1 MKFFKDKLY
10 KDITIP
16 APPKDDI
23 GEAKEVK
30 RLIANRTAEQEKS
43 IADHDEVPFYAI
55 KKYCED
61 NKMIFH
67 KDEFEDIIYGATD
80 TINHF
85 KDKFDRKRPIE
96 IDKTLDTSPS
106 KTNKTPSYPSGHAAQ
121 SRIVAKYVAGKF
133 PEHEAELIEAG
144 NECGY
149 GRVLAGFH
157 YVSDYESGNL
167 LGDKMYALMNK
178 TDYMKELKTFKTF
191 VESIIDIPRSTYAP
205 GVFDDA
211 DSKNPKIK
219 SSVMEMINKQVEEF
233 EKEYPVLKITLIG
246 SILTKRYRN
255 DADLDINIL
264 FDVPEE
270 KQEDERLRLSKQ
282 FLSSKN
288 PDNIQGKL
296 ISGTKHPV
304 NYYLITDQKTYD
316 DQNAKAD
323 AVFDIENNK
332 FIKRPED
339 FTFDVNLY
347 LKDFE
352 RKVQEIDVIK
362 GELKRD
368 IIDYDELKELKSGD
382 IKDLE
387 KRIKSKL
394 EEIEKDI
401 QDIVDIGDTVDAER
415 RSAFDKDMTPD
426 EIRAYG
432 IKNRLPKNV
441 IYKML
446 EKYHYITFFK
456 YLKNIL
462 ADGEVSDDEIDSLKG
477 GYVESVGAKNI
488 QQKNWKDKGHGPYRK
503 ELAQSKT
510 RAVKEALDNSKKL
523 IFAFGRFNPPT
534 SGHGKLM
541 REVISQ
547 ARKNNANHIVY
558 ASASQDKRKN
568 PLDVNTKVKFMKKMF
583 PRNKIQAAGGTQRTF
598 MEILKFYDKMYGE
611 IIMVAGSDR
620 INEFQ
625 KLADKYNGKEYNYKS
640 IKVASS
646 GERDPDA
653 EGVSG
658 MSASKMRE
666 MAKNDDYRNFKRG
679 VVNLSDSETKALF
692 AAVKKGMDIK
702 EGYVS
707 NFTDFVNNDLRE
719 EYHQEKIFNVG
730 DMVEH
735 TDGSKGM
742 VVRRGSN
749 YISYEDDG
757 LIKKAWLYDL
767 QPLDEAPRI
776 PRKKGQ
782 PAGSDKH
789 SDLYTD
795 ENPKGTIKGLGFKD
809 VATARAS
816 VSKIKNSGKKH
827 AHKIQAAVAMEQRAK
842 EMGKSAEAAIYRKF
856 INQMKEKTKEMNKE
870 SFIDILEKEMNM
882 NEYYELGTDHSAR
895 HTMSM
900 TPGQPIQN
908 FRKYSE
914 TIKMKDI
921 EKFRNEEETI
931 DKYKKRYK
939 ERYKE
944 ELEKAVERMK
954 KEL

>member
-1 MKFFKDKLY
+1 M
-10 KDITIP
+10 
-16 APPKDDI
+16 
-23 GEAKEVK
+23 
-30 RLIANRTAEQEKS
+30 
-43 IADHDEVPFYAI
+43 
-55 KKYCED
+55 
-61 NKMIFH
+61 
-67 KDEFEDIIYGATD
+67 
-80 TINHF
+80 
-85 KDKFDRKRPIE
+85 
-96 IDKTLDTSPS
+96 
-106 KTNKTPSYPSGHAAQ
+106 
-121 SRIVAKYVAGKF
+121 
-133 PEHEAELIEAG
+133 
-144 NECGY
+144 
-149 GRVLAGFH
+149 
-157 YVSDYESGNL
+157 
-167 LGDKMYALMNK
+167 
-178 TDYMKELKTFKTF
+178 KTFRQLK
-191 VESIIDIPRSTYAP
+191 ESIIDIPRSTYAP
-205 GVFDDA
+205 GVFDNA
-211 DSKNPKIK
+211 DTKDPKIK
-219 SSVMEMINKQVEEF
+219 SSVKAMIDKQVKDF

-255 DADLDINIL
+255 DADLDINVL
-264 FDVPEE
+264 FDVPKE

-296 ISGTKHPV
+296 IPGTKHPV

-316 DQNAKAD
+316 DQNKKAD

-332 FIKRPED
+332 FVKRPED

-387 KRIKSKL
+387 KRIKGKL

-415 RSAFDKDMTPD
+415 RAAFDKDMTPD
-426 EIRAYG
+426 EIRQYG
-432 IKNRLPKNV
+432 IKNRLPKAV

-462 ADGEVSDDEIDSLKG
+462 ADGEVDDDEIDSLKG

-488 QQKNWKDKGHGPYRK
+488 QDKNWKDKGHGPYRK

-534 SGHGKLM
+534 TGHDKLM
-541 REVISQ
+541 REVITQ

-620 INEFQ
+620 IREFQ
-625 KLADKYNGKEYNYKS
+625 SLADKYNGKEYNYKS

-679 VVNLSDSETKALF
+679 VVNLSDSDTKALF
-692 AAVKKGMDIK
+692 AAVRKGMDIR
-702 EGYVS
+702 ESYVGK
-707 NFTDFVNNDLRE
+707 FTDFVNNDLRE
-719 EYHQEKIFNVG
+719 EYHQERIFNIG

-749 YISYEDDG
+749 YVSYEDDG

-809 VATARAS
+809 VETAKAS
-816 VSKIKNSGKKH
+816 VSKIKGSGKTH

-842 EMGKSAEAAIYRKF
+842 EMGKSAEAAVYRKF
-856 INQMKEKTKEMNKE
+856 INQMKEKTKKMNKE
-870 SFIDILEKEMNM
+870 SLIDTLEKEMNID
-882 NEYYELGTDHSAR
+882 EYYLLGTDHSAR

-914 TIKMKDI
+914 TIKMADI

>member
-1 MKFFKDKLY
+1 MKFFRDKLY
-10 KDITIP
+10 EDITIP
-16 APPKDDI
+16 APPKDDMA
-23 GEAKEVK
+23 EAKVVK
-30 RLIANRTAEQEKS
+30 KLISNRTAAQEKS

-67 KDEFEDIIYGATD
+67 PDEFKDVIQQATD
-80 TINHF
+80 TINYF
-85 KDKFDRKRPIE
+85 KDKYDRKRPIE
-96 IDKTLDTSPS
+96 VDKTLDTSPS
-106 KTNKTPSYPSGHAAQ
+106 KTNKTPSYPSGHAVQ
-121 SRIVAKYVAGKF
+121 SRLVAKYVGGKF
-133 PEHEAELIEAG
+133 PEHEVSLIEAG

-157 YVSDYESGNL
+157 YPSDYEVGNL

-178 TDYMKELKTFKTF
+178 DDYIKEMKTFRTF
-191 VESIIDIPRSTYAP
+191 RESIIDIPRSTYAP

-211 DSKNPKIK
+211 DTKNPKIK
-219 SSVMEMINKQVEEF
+219 SSVKAMIDKQVEDF
-233 EKEYPVLKITLIG
+233 EKEYPVIKIGLIG

-264 FDVPEE
+264 FDVPKD
-270 KQEDERLRLSKQ
+270 KQEEERLRLSKQ

-296 ISGTKHPV
+296 IPGTKHPV
-304 NYYLITDQKTYD
+304 NYYLITDQETYD
-316 DQNAKAD
+316 DQNKKAD
-323 AVFDIENNK
+323 AVFDITNNK
-332 FIKRPED
+332 FVKRPDD
-339 FTFDVNLY
+339 FTFDMNVY

-368 IIDYDELKELKSGD
+368 IIDYDELSELKPGD
-382 IKDLE
+382 IQGLQDKVDG
-387 KRIKSKL
+387 KL
-394 EEIEKDI
+394 KEIEKDL
-401 QDIVDIGDTVDAER
+401 QDIINIGDTVEVER
-415 RSAFDKDMTPD
+415 RAAFDTDMTPD
-426 EIRAYG
+426 QIRTYG
-432 IKNRLPKNV
+432 IKNRLPKAV

-446 EKYHYITFFK
+446 EKYHYLTFFK
-456 YLKNIL
+456 RCKKIL
-462 ADGEVSDDEIDSLKG
+462 DDGEVSDAEIDSLKG
-477 GYVESVGAKNI
+477 GYVESVGAKKL
-488 QQKNWKDKGHGPYRK
+488 QQKNWKEKGHGPYKK

-510 RAVKEALDNSKKL
+510 RAVNEALDKNTKL

-534 SGHGKLM
+534 IGHGKLM
-541 REVISQ
+541 KEVTIQ
-547 ARKNNANHIVY
+547 ARKNGANHVVY

-568 PLDVNTKVKFMKKMF
+568 PLDVKTKVKFMKKMF
-583 PRNKIQAAGGTQRTF
+583 PQNKIQAAGGSQRTF

-620 INEFQ
+620 ISEFQ
-625 KLADKYNGKEYNYKS
+625 KLCDKYNGKDYNYKS
-640 IKVASS
+640 IKVVSS

-653 EGVSG
+653 EGVTG
-658 MSASKMRE
+658 MSASKMRD
-666 MAKNDDYRNFKRG
+666 MANNNDYKSFKNG
-679 VVNLSDSETKALF
+679 VVGLSDSETKSLF
-692 AAVKKGMDIK
+692 NAVKKGMGVN
-702 EGYVS
+702 ETFA
-707 NFTDFVNNDLRE
+707 NFLNNDLRE

-735 TDGSKGM
+735 MDGSKGM

-749 YISYEDDG
+749 YVSYEDDG

-767 QPLDEAPRI
+767 QELEEEPRV

-809 VATARAS
+809 TETARAS
-816 VSKIKNSGKKH
+816 VSKIKNSGKTH

-842 EMGKSAEAAIYRKF
+842 EMGKSAEAGIYRKY
-856 INQMKEKTKEMNKE
+856 INQMKDKTKEMNKE
-870 SFIDILEKEMNM
+870 SFMDTLEKEMDM
-882 NEYYELGTDHSAR
+882 NEYYEIGTDKYAQ
-895 HTMSM
+895 HTMRM

-914 TIKMKDI
+914 TIKADDI

>member
-1 MKFFKDKLY
+1 M
-10 KDITIP
+10 
-16 APPKDDI
+16 
-23 GEAKEVK
+23 
-30 RLIANRTAEQEKS
+30 
-43 IADHDEVPFYAI
+43 
-55 KKYCED
+55 
-61 NKMIFH
+61 
-67 KDEFEDIIYGATD
+67 
-80 TINHF
+80 
-85 KDKFDRKRPIE
+85 
-96 IDKTLDTSPS
+96 
-106 KTNKTPSYPSGHAAQ
+106 
-121 SRIVAKYVAGKF
+121 
-133 PEHEAELIEAG
+133 
-144 NECGY
+144 
-149 GRVLAGFH
+149 
-157 YVSDYESGNL
+157 
-167 LGDKMYALMNK
+167 
-178 TDYMKELKTFKTF
+178 KTFRQLR
-191 VESIIDIPRSTYAP
+191 ESIIDIPRSTYAP
-205 GVFDDA
+205 GVFDNA
-211 DSKNPKIK
+211 DTKNPKIK
-219 SSVMEMINKQVEEF
+219 SSVKAMIDKQVKEF
-233 EKEYPVLKITLIG
+233 EKEYPVIEIGLIG

-255 DADLDINIL
+255 DADLDINVL
-264 FDVPEE
+264 FDVPKE

-304 NYYLITDQKTYD
+304 NYYIITDQETYD
-316 DQNAKAD
+316 DQNKKAD
-323 AVFDIENNK
+323 AVFDIKNNK

-339 FTFDVNLY
+339 FTFDINLY

-415 RSAFDKDMTPD
+415 RAAFDTDMTPD
-426 EIRAYG
+426 QIRAYG
-432 IKNRLPKNV
+432 IKNRLPKAV

-477 GYVESVGAKNI
+477 GYVES
-488 QQKNWKDKGHGPYRK
+488 
-503 ELAQSKT
+503 AQSIT
-510 RAVKEALDNSKKL
+510 RAVQEALDKSKKL

-534 SGHGKLM
+534 TGHAKLM
-541 REVISQ
+541 REVIIQ

-558 ASASQDKRKN
+558 ASASQDKRSN
-568 PLDVNTKVKFMKKMF
+568 PLDVRTKVQFMKKMF
-583 PRNKIQAAGGTQRTF
+583 PQNKIQAAGGTQRTF
-598 MEILKFYDKMYGE
+598 MEILKFYNRMYGE
-611 IIMVAGSDR
+611 IVMIAGSDR

-625 KLADKYNGKEYNYKS
+625 KLADKYNGKDYNYKS
-640 IKVASS
+640 IKVVSS

-653 EGVSG
+653 EGVAG

-666 MAKNDDYRNFKRG
+666 MAKNDDYRSFKKG
-679 VVNLSDSETKALF
+679 VVGLNDSDTRKLF
-692 AAVKKGMDIK
+692 NAVRKGMDIR
-702 EGYVS
+702 ESYVGK
-707 NFTDFVNNDLRE
+707 FTDFVNNDIRE
-719 EYHQEKIFNVG
+719 EYHQERIFNVG

-735 TDGSKGM
+735 MNGDKGM

-749 YISYEDDG
+749 YVSYETDG

-782 PAGSDKH
+782 PAGSKKH

-795 ENPKGTIKGLGFKD
+795 ENPKGTIQGLGFKD
-809 VATARAS
+809 VETARAS

-827 AHKIQAAVAMEQRAK
+827 AHKIQAAIAMEQRAK
-842 EMGKSAEAAIYRKF
+842 EMGKTREAAVYRRY
-856 INQMKEKTKEMNKE
+856 IEQMKKKTKEMNKE
-870 SFIDILEKEMNM
+870 SLIDTLEKEMST
-882 NEYYELGTDHSAR
+882 NEYYEIGTDSYVR
-895 HTMSM
+895 HTMKM

-908 FRKYSE
+908 FRKYTEIIKSE
-914 TIKMKDI
+914 DI
-921 EKFRNEEETI
+921 EKFKNEEETI

-939 ERYKE
+939 EKWKE
-944 ELEKAVERMK
+944 ELDKAVERMK